1 MTLQEIDLFTN
12 TPGNLRIV
20 SRADFDGIV
29 CAVLLRNAFKAKLP
43 LAWERPENIQ
53 HGTADIQSG
62 DILANLPFDPRALL
76 WFDHHYT
83 NRPQG
88 FFRGRFE
95 VAPSSAVVIFRH
107 YAGHFTRDF
116 THLVAMAD
124 KIDAAELSYAEIAE
138 PYRFKELFLA
148 MTVSD
153 REKQDVPYWD
163 HIVDLLDT
171 MTMEEVITD
180 KTVAM
185 RFAMVRELQEE
196 QKILLQKVSYL
207 DGNTV
212 VCDFRGTDAFRY
224 ENRFYPYTLF
234 PEAYA
239 NVKISHP
246 NGNRD
251 VTGINAGYSILNK
264 NCKVNMGVLLSAF
277 GGGGHQAAAA
287 CRFDTKYAEKYVP
300 IILATINRNEELP
313 EDFAHRLRAQGLI

>member
-1 MTLQEIDLFTN
+1 MALQEIDLFTN
-12 TPGNLRIV
+12 ELGNLRIV

-29 CAVLLRNAFKAKLP
+29 CAVLLRNVFKAKLP
-43 LAWERPENIQ
+43 LVWERPEHIQ
-53 HGTADIQSG
+53 HGTANILNG
-62 DILANLPFDPRALL
+62 DILANLPFDKRALL

-95 VAPSSAVVIFRH
+95 VAPSAAVVVFRH

-116 THLVAMAD
+116 QHLVDMTD
-124 KIDAAELSYAEIAE
+124 KIDAADLTYAEIAE
-138 PYRFKELFLA
+138 PYRFKELFLS

-153 REKQDVPYWD
+153 REKQDTPYWN
-163 HIVDLLDT
+163 HIVDLMDT
-171 MTMEEVITD
+171 MDIDEVITEQ
-180 KTVAM
+180 TVAM

-212 VCDFRGTDAFRY
+212 VCDFRKTNAFRY

-246 NGNRD
+246 HNDPN

-264 NCKVNMGVLLSAF
+264 KCKVNMGILLSAF

-287 CRFDTKYAEKYVP
+287 CRFDTKYAAKYIP
-300 IILATINRNEELP
+300 IILETINKNKELP
-313 EDFAHRLRAQGLI
+313 ENFAKGLRTKGLI

>member
-1 MTLQEIDLFTN
+1 MALKEIDLFTN
-12 TPGNLRIV
+12 EPNNLRIV

-29 CAVLLRNAFKAKLP
+29 CAVLLRNVFKAKLP
-43 LAWERPENIQ
+43 LVWERPENIQ

-62 DILANLPFDPRALL
+62 DILANLPFDKKALL

-83 NRPQG
+83 NRPEG

-95 VAPSSAVVIFRH
+95 VAPSAAVVIYRH
-107 YAGHFTRDF
+107 YAGHFTRNF
-116 THLVAMAD
+116 EHLVAMAD
-124 KIDAAELSYAEIAE
+124 KIDAADLTYAEIAE

-153 REKQDVPYWD
+153 REKQDAPYWD
-163 HIVDLLDT
+163 HIVDLLDV
-171 MTMEEVITD
+171 MDMDEVITD
-180 KTVAM
+180 NTVAM

-196 QKILLQKVSYL
+196 QKILLQKVSWL

-212 VCDFRGTDAFRY
+212 VCDFRKTDAFRY

-246 NGNRD
+246 HGDLN

-264 NCKVNMGVLLSAF
+264 KCKVNMGILLSAF

-287 CRFDTKYAEKYVP
+287 CRFDSKYADQYIP
-300 IILATINRNEELP
+300 IILETINRNEELP
-313 EDFAHRLRAQGLI
+313 ENFAGILRDKGLL

>member
-1 MTLQEIDLFTN
+1 MALQEIDLIN
-12 TPGNLRIV
+12 SKPDNLRIV

-62 DILANLPFDPRALL
+62 DILANLPFDERALL

-83 NRPQG
+83 NRHLG

-95 VAPSSAVVIFRH
+95 VAPSAAVVIYRH

-116 THLVAMAD
+116 KHLVDMAD
-124 KIDAAELSYAEIAE
+124 KIDAADLSYAEIAE

-153 REKQDVPYWD
+153 REKQDTPYWN
-163 HIVDLLDT
+163 HIVDLMDT
-171 MTMEEVITD
+171 MEMDEVITD
-180 KTVAM
+180 RTVSM

-196 QKILLQKVSYL
+196 QKILLQKVSWL
-207 DGNTV
+207 DGNIV
-212 VCDFRGTDAFRY
+212 VCDFRKTDSFRY
-224 ENRFYPYTLF
+224 ENRFFPYTLF
-234 PEAYA
+234 PKAYA

-246 NGNRD
+246 HGNPNI
-251 VTGINAGYSILNK
+251 TGINAGYSILNK
-264 NCKVNMGVLLSAF
+264 KCKVNMGVLLSAF

-287 CRFDTKYAEKYVP
+287 CRFDSQYAAKYIP
-300 IILATINRNEELP
+300 IILDVINRNEELP
-313 EDFAHRLRAQGLI
+313 QNFAEDLRAKGLL

>member
-1 MTLQEIDLFTN
+1 MALQELDLFTN
-12 TPGNLRIV
+12 EPGDLRIV

-29 CAVLLRNAFKAKLP
+29 CAVLLRNVFKAKLP
-43 LAWERPENIQ
+43 LLWERPEHIQ
-53 HGTADIQSG
+53 QGTADIKSG
-62 DILANLPFDPRALL
+62 DILANLPYDERALL

-95 VAPSSAVVIFRH
+95 VAPSAAVVIFNH
-107 YAGHFTRDF
+107 YAGSFTRDF

-153 REKQDVPYWD
+153 RERQDVPYWD

-180 KTVAM
+180 QTVAM

-196 QKILLQKVSYL
+196 QKILLQKVSYQ
-207 DGNTV
+207 NSNVV

-234 PEAYA
+234 PDTYA

-246 NGNRD
+246 SGD
-251 VTGINAGYSILNK
+251 PAITGVNAGYSLLNK
-264 NCKVNMGVLLSAF
+264 TCKVNMGVLLSAF

-287 CRFDTKYAEKYVP
+287 CRFDSRYAAKYIPV
-300 IILATINRNEELP
+300 ILETINKNEELP
-313 EDFAHRLRAQGLI
+313 ENFAEQLKSKGII